1 MGDGRQIRV
10 GVGGQLVDG
19 ARTQRHAGQGLV
31 GVRDSGLELGL
42 GLGLGLGGLGY
53 LVAAVGGGDHLV
65 EDVPEHEVP
74 AGPW

>member
-42 GLGLGLGGLGY
+42 GLGLGLG
-53 LVAAVGGGDHLV
+53 
-65 EDVPEHEVP
+65 
-74 AGPW
+74 